1 MEEVPAQAGPFPPS
15 AEGWPKGVW
24 IVLLALLY
32 FGAARIPLSS
42 GLAFQAYLFW
52 PAAALAYTAFL
63 LLGSQALWG
72 LALGSLLHNGLGW
85 LPWPHALAMSFLQT
99 LGPWVAWRLMLRLGR
114 PRPDLLRT
122 RDLLWWLGIATLTS
136 ALFSSALGTFVV
148 GLALPRG
155 AFDQPLNTAFSWFL
169 GDLTAILC
177 LGPALLLFGPTWI
190 SAATPR
196 DAAPPRRAPSWVAR
210 VLVAG
215 LCLLLLFGGRIHP
228 SLPRDFQLAL
238 QFALVLPTLWMALR
252 FGPRDTAIGIA
263 LLTLAFLAQLWLLG
277 TPLPDE
283 AFRFSQMHLLV
294 LALAALVTATTAEES
309 RTARRA
315 LAARD
320 LQAQRMEAVGTL
332 AGGLVHEFNNQ
343 LTVVLGNLDR
353 LRPHL
358 APDGEAPNLARRLED
373 AALAMRNTV
382 RQLKALSHQAPM
394 GAHPILLSEALTVF
408 LATTRDLPARI
419 RFEQALAQDPVVGLD
434 PDLLNQALQCLLANS
449 VEAIQGSGHVR
460 LRAWQDDASVHLAL
474 EDDGPG
480 MSPEVL
486 HRACDPFFTTKPLAT
501 GRGLGLSIAF
511 ALTKQLGGQLLLE
524 SQPGQG
530 TRAEMVL
537 PLGPPA
543 LKPLP
548 PSPDVPL
555 TGRILLA
562 DDETGIRALTRE
574 FLEGE
579 GYLVSEA
586 GDGQEAL
593 EAFESDPLSWD
604 LVILDLVMP
613 RLDGAEV
620 LNRIQ
625 RVRPELPALL
635 ISGYSA
641 AARPGLLDAP
651 HRCFLAKPFRLQ
663 ELLDALKALGL
674 RSPMDGDHRDR

>member
-1 MEEVPAQAGPFPPS
+1 VREVPATAGPFAPR
-15 AEGWPKGVW
+15 AEGWPKGAW

-52 PAAALAYTAFL
+52 PAAALAYTALL
-63 LLGSQALWG
+63 LLGPQAIWG

-85 LPWPHALAMSFLQT
+85 LPWPHALIMSLLQT
-99 LGPWVAWRLMLRLGR
+99 LGPWVAWRAMHRLGR
-114 PRPDLLRT
+114 PRPDLRQT
-122 RDLLWWLGIATLTS
+122 RDLLWWLGIATLAS
-136 ALFSSALGTFVV
+136 AVFSSGLGTFVV
-148 GLALPRG
+148 GLALPGG
-155 AFDQPLNTAFSWFL
+155 AFAQPLNTAFSWFL

-177 LGPALLLFGPTWI
+177 LGPALLLFGPNGSP
-190 SAATPR
+190 SA
-196 DAAPPRRAPSWVAR
+196 DAAPARRAPSLLSR
-210 VLVAG
+210 SLVAL

-228 SLPRDFQLAL
+228 ALPRDFQLGL

-277 TPLPDE
+277 APLPDE

-294 LALAALVTATTAEES
+294 LALAALVTATAAEES

-358 APDGEAPNLARRLED
+358 APEGEAPDLARRLED

-382 RQLKALSHQAPM
+382 RQLKALSHQAPL
-394 GAHPILLSEALTVF
+394 GAHPILLSQALFVF
-408 LATTRDLPARI
+408 LANTKDLPARI
-419 RFEQALAQDPVVGLD
+419 RFEQDLVQDPVVGLD

-449 VEAIQGSGHVR
+449 VEAIQGPGRVR
-460 LRAWQDDASVHLAL
+460 LRAWQDDVSVHLAL

-537 PLGPPA
+537 PLGPPT

-548 PSPDVPL
+548 PSRDLPL

-562 DDETGIRALTRE
+562 DDESGIRALTRE

-586 GDGQEAL
+586 GDGQAAL
-593 EAFESDPLSWD
+593 EAFEADPQSWD

-674 RSPMDGDHRDR
+674 RSPVDGDRRDR